1 MWIDQYLVLVL
12 LDWTRTGQGG
22 GNGNP
27 AETGLIVWAA
37 AVFDGYVATEAIID
51 ICLNVD
57 YAVDYRFQY
66 NAFNNTPGRNPREE
80 VLVRYKT
87 ACCV

>member
-1 MWIDQYLVLVL
+1 M
-12 LDWTRTGQGG
+12 
-22 GNGNP
+22 
-27 AETGLIVWAA
+27 ETGLIVWAA
-37 AVFDGYVATEAIID
+37 AVFDGYVATEARID
-51 ICLNVD
+51 IYLNIY
-57 YAVDYRFQY
+57 YAVDYGFQY

>member
-1 MWIDQYLVLVL
+1 M
-12 LDWTRTGQGG
+12 TGQGQG
-22 GNGNP
+22 RAGGGNGNGNP

-37 AVFDGYVATEAIID
+37 AVCDGYVATEAIID
-51 ICLNVD
+51 IYLNVD

-66 NAFNNTPGRNPREE
+66 NAFDNTPGRNPREE